1 MIRMKNDRGTL
12 TLWCCLCAIAAVI
25 IAAGCRT
32 RMKKETLATVNGE
45 EISAQEF
52 MEFYN
57 SRPRVADWTS
67 QGGTLDPESVL
78 DALVEKILM
87 EQEARKMGL
96 ASSTVLAEQAE
107 KFKQRVM
114 VNVFIQKRFD
124 PQVHITDQEVLESIP
139 AYQKREV
146 KFARISVL
154 DEDEAWDIKRRLD
167 EGDDFSQLARSRSI
181 GIEAP
186 QGGVGDFLS
195 PHRGIYP
202 KQVIETIFTL
212 PIGAVSDPQK
222 VREGYA
228 LFKPLE
234 ERPLNQAEL
243 EQVVQYHRSLLFRD
257 KKNKLIRDLL
267 EEAKR
272 ERGISIHR
280 EALERVASGEES
292 SSPASSNLALAEGD
306 GIIITW
312 GDIRGIIPQSPGQ
325 GAKAFWEDPNLL
337 ASMVETRLNKQLMVL
352 EAEKAGFSDDPDLAK
367 EVRRFE
373 QDLLAR
379 QLMMYE
385 VERKI
390 VVTDE
395 DCRKYYQENLIRF
408 SEPEMVRASHILV
421 KDKEKADEILS
432 KLKDGEDFATLA
444 EAYSEYSI
452 TSRKGGDMG
461 YIKSGQSGMGR
472 EFEQVAF
479 SLPIGAISE
488 LVNTPFGYQIITV
501 TEKQPS
507 RAVPFEEVRDSIRK
521 DLVNQMR
528 KSLFDSYLQDL
539 RKKATI
545 AVNQKLF
552 QTIKHDLTKTG
563 PGGHDQG

>member
-1 MIRMKNDRGTL
+1 MIRMKNNLVTI
-12 TLWCCLCAIAAVI
+12 TLWWCLGAMAAVI
-25 IAAGCRT
+25 IAGGCRT
-32 RMKKETLATVNGE
+32 RMKKGTLATVNGE
-45 EISAQEF
+45 EISAHEF
-52 MEFYN
+52 VEFYN

-67 QGGTLDPESVL
+67 QGGALDPESVL

-87 EQEARKMGL
+87 EQEARRMGL
-96 ASSTVLAEQAE
+96 ASSPVLAEQAE

-124 PQVHITDQEVLESIP
+124 PQVHITDQEVLDSIP
-139 AYQKREV
+139 EYQKREV
-146 KFARISVL
+146 KFARICVL
-154 DEDEAWDIKRRLD
+154 DEDEAWEIKGLLD
-167 EGDDFSQLARSRSI
+167 EGDDFTRLARSRSI
-181 GIEAP
+181 GVDAA

-212 PIGAVSDPQK
+212 PIGTISDPQK

-234 ERPLNQAEL
+234 ERQLNQGEM
-243 EQVVQYHRSLLFRD
+243 EQIVQYHRSLLFRE
-257 KKNKLIRDLL
+257 KKNDLIRDLL
-267 EEAKR
+267 EEAKL
-272 ERGISIHR
+272 ERGIGIRR
-280 EALERVASGEES
+280 EALEQIASGEVI
-292 SSPASSNLALAEGD
+292 SSPASSNLVLADGEG
-306 GIIITW
+306 ITITW
-312 GDIRGIIPQSPGQ
+312 GDIRGIIPQSPAQ
-325 GAKAFWEDPNLL
+325 GAKALWEDPNLL
-337 ASMVETRLNKQLMVL
+337 ANMVETRLNKQLMVL

-395 DCRKYYQENLIRF
+395 DCRKYYQENLTRF
-408 SEPEMVRASHILV
+408 SEPEMVRAGHILV
-421 KDKEKADEILS
+421 KDKAKADEILS

-444 EAYSEYSI
+444 EAYSEYPI

-472 EFEQVAF
+472 EFERVAF

-488 LVNTPFGYQIITV
+488 PVNTPFGYQIITV

-539 RKKATI
+539 RKKATV

-552 QTIKHDLTKTG
+552 QTIKHDLAKTG
-563 PGGHDQG
+563 PGGHDQV